1 MNMSKFI
8 LKLKSYFKPFDVQ
21 GEDFVVGVKTIM
33 PKEVMKP
40 KHNSM
45 TPGDRKRYFD
55 NYNQN
60 LINRISD
67 IKSTN
72 S

>member
-1 MNMSKFI
+1 MNKLFS
-8 LKLKSYFKPFDVQ
+8 KLKSYLNPEVK
-21 GEDFVVGVKTIM
+21 GEDFIVGVKTIS
-33 PKEVMKP
+33 PKEKINP
-40 KHNSM
+40 TFNSM

-60 LINRISD
+60 LLNRISD
-67 IKSTN
+67 IKSKH

>member
-8 LKLKSYFKPFDVQ
+8 LKLKSYFKPFEVQ
-21 GEDFVVGVKTIM
+21 GEDFVVGVKTII

-40 KHNSM
+40 EHNSM
-45 TPGDRKRYFD
+45 TPGDRKRWFD

>member
-1 MNMSKFI
+1 MSKFI
-8 LKLKSYFKPFDVQ
+8 LKLKSYFKPFEVQ

-33 PKEVMKP
+33 PKEVMQP
-40 KHNSM
+40 KQNSM

>member
-8 LKLKSYFKPFDVQ
+8 LKLKSYFKPFEVQ

-33 PKEVMKP
+33 PKEIMQHKQ
-40 KHNSM
+40 NSM

>member
-1 MNMSKFI
+1 MSKLI
-8 LKLKSYFKPFDVQ
+8 LKLKSYFTSSKVQ
-21 GEDFVVGVKTIM
+21 GEDFVVGVKTIL
-33 PKEVMKP
+33 PKEIVDP
-40 KHNSM
+40 KFNSM

-60 LINRISD
+60 LLNRISD
-67 IKSTN
+67 IKSMN

>member
-1 MNMSKFI
+1 MSKFI
-8 LKLKSYFKPFDVQ
+8 LKLKSYLKPFEVQ

-33 PKEVMKP
+33 PKEVRKP
-40 KHNSM
+40 EHNSM
-45 TPGDRKRYFD
+45 TPGDRKRWFD